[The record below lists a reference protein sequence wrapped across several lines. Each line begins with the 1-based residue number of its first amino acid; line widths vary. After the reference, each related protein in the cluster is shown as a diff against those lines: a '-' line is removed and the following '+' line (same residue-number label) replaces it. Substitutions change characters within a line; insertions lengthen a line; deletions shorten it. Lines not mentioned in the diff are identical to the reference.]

1 MVVGL
6 VAGMVVGKIQQ
17 PWALLLTDNQLLV
30 FLYILYRGIKK
41 YFYMPFIYIRKTLS
55 CRGWLPD
62 LVAGGGANLT
72 YQEIGAVAKT
82 SEKVPASWS
91 TEDKICCH
99 CLRGLYARYT
109 DRCIDRKILIEEAA
123 AIKDLHTQLC
133 YWHTLYRAAYAQYQ
147 ESIRQA
153 GHLRA
158 EILKGLESG
167 TGADKLLLLAM
178 ECIGR
183 ITGEMRTYE
192 IVRDKLA
199 PDAKMQE

>member
-1 MVVGL
+1 MTFEEIEKL
-6 VAGMVVGKIQQ
+6 VIQKQ
-17 PWALLLTDNQLLV
+17 DMPKHSSLEELFCFNM
-30 FLYILYRGIKK
+30 LYQLYRD
-41 YFYMPFIYIRKTLS
+41 FYGKRLS
-55 CRGWLPD
+55 R
-62 LVAGGGANLT
+62 
-72 YQEIGAVAKT
+72 EEAKT
-82 SEKVPASWS
+82 KKREIQGAFDQAV
-91 TEDKICCH
+91 
-99 CLRGLYARYT
+99 YN
-109 DRCIDRKILIEEAA
+109 
-123 AIKDLHTQLC
+123 
-133 YWHTLYRAAYAQYQ
+133 HTLYRAAYAQYQ